1 MSHEVFFLFYFFLLY
16 SFFSLFFVLF
26 SFFFLLF
33 HSSLCSFPFTFLNS
47 LHAPQ
52 HRERTEGKSK
62 RQEETEPHR
71 KTFWNIPLTV
81 RNYFFFSFLS
91 LSFSTFKQM
100 DQSLRQCIV
109 CRESL
114 CDPIRTLP
122 CLHSA
127 CLSCLDQS
135 ISHSNFVHLEGDC
148 HESFFFLFELGE
160 IGKAPYKCPVC
171 RGVFEIPTPA
181 AAPPAVPVV
190 EEKQRRGRKG
200 KQAAATVAP
209 SVVSASALPVN
220 LFASSV
226 LAIASGFSAAKVN
239 PNEIKCEICEE
250 GGRCH
255 FILCAMCPVLVCW
268 LSKRTQKRKNNSW
281 A

>member
-1 MSHEVFFLFYFFLLY
+1 M
-16 SFFSLFFVLF
+16 
-26 SFFFLLF
+26 
-33 HSSLCSFPFTFLNS
+33 
-47 LHAPQ
+47 
-52 HRERTEGKSK
+52 
-62 RQEETEPHR
+62 
-71 KTFWNIPLTV
+71 
-81 RNYFFFSFLS
+81 
-91 LSFSTFKQM
+91 
-100 DQSLRQCIV
+100 
-109 CRESL
+109 
-114 CDPIRTLP
+114 
-122 CLHSA
+122 
-127 CLSCLDQS
+127 
-135 ISHSNFVHLEGDC
+135 
-148 HESFFFLFELGE
+148 GE

-250 GGRCH
+250 GEEDATSFCVQCAQY
-255 FILCAMCPVLVCW
+255 LCAGCQRGH
-268 LSKRTQKRKNNSW
+268 KRGKITAGHEFVSVDKAMKER
-281 A
+281 